1 MEKVSCRQGLIVNDF
16 HMRVLIIIHSFDS
29 GIGIFLKG
37 LLENFHDPKYFFTVV
52 TLSENKWEAAK
63 AVADTG
69 VPVIE
74 MKKFRNKVYQS
85 MYRKQTIARMLKNS
99 RWDVIYAHSSTVVMF
114 PYLKMAKKY
123 VNTRIMHSHARDFE
137 GKYYHSRKIYHK
149 IIKQFYPC
157 VTTHNLA
164 CSEEAAAWMYPKS
177 IIKNRKYQII
187 PNCIDVAAYKFERHT
202 RERIRERYGLD
213 GKFVI
218 GHVGRFEKVKNH
230 KFLVDV
236 FAEICKKTDC
246 AVLLLAGDGVLK
258 ASIEDY
264 VREKRVAEKVLFLG
278 KIDHANDI
286 YQAIDFLMLPS
297 EKEGFPIVL
306 IEAQSSGIRCL
317 VSDTV
322 PDLVNCTGLVDFLS
336 LNAPAGEWA
345 DHVMRSLTYDRRDR
359 SSDVKKAGYDV
370 SCLEKLYKGIFE
382 RDIP

>member
-1 MEKVSCRQGLIVNDF
+1 
-16 HMRVLIIIHSFDS
+16 
-29 GIGIFLKG
+29 
-37 LLENFHDPKYFFTVV
+37 
-52 TLSENKWEAAK
+52 
-63 AVADTG
+63 
-69 VPVIE
+69 
-74 MKKFRNKVYQS
+74 
-85 MYRKQTIARMLKNS
+85 
-99 RWDVIYAHSSTVVMF
+99 
-114 PYLKMAKKY
+114 
-123 VNTRIMHSHARDFE
+123 
-137 GKYYHSRKIYHK
+137 
-149 IIKQFYPC
+149 
-157 VTTHNLA
+157 
-164 CSEEAAAWMYPKS
+164 MYPKS

-306 IEAQSSGIRCL
+306 IEAQSSGIHCL

-336 LNAPAGEWA
+336 LNAPAG
-345 DHVMRSLTYDRRDR
+345 V
-359 SSDVKKAGYDV
+359 
-370 SCLEKLYKGIFE
+370 C
-382 RDIP
+382 